1 MKVSELLDTFV
12 YRDSEAFSV
21 NAEAISV
28 DENGFLKVESVKI
41 YETIKEAIADIG
53 NVSVDFWDCCEE
65 SKFITLFVSN
75 YDG

>member
-1 MKVSELLDTFV
+1 MKT
-12 YRDSEAFSV
+12 
-21 NAEAISV
+21 
-28 DENGFLKVESVKI
+28 GFLKVESVKI